1 MRKLIKYF
9 NGGIFMNDK
18 NFERDMEVYEISGL
32 FNGLSQEISMMGFSL
47 SDGDL
52 ELLTEKIVR
61 MHSIL
66 NLIQGKIDNIK
77 IDKIL
82 NDD

>member
-1 MRKLIKYF
+1 MD
-9 NGGIFMNDK
+9 DK
-18 NFERDMEVYEISGL
+18 KFERDMEVYEISGL

>member
-1 MRKLIKYF
+1 MDNQKK
-9 NGGIFMNDK
+9 
-18 NFERDMEVYEISGL
+18 FEQDMQVYEICGL

-47 SDGDL
+47 SSDDL
-52 ELLTEKIVR
+52 QLMTER
-61 MHSIL
+61 LDRWQSTL
-66 NLIQGKIDNIK
+66 ALIKSKLEEIQ

>member
-1 MRKLIKYF
+1 
-9 NGGIFMNDK
+9 MNDK
-18 NFERDMEVYEISGL
+18 NFERDMKVYEISGL

-52 ELLTEKIVR
+52 ELLTEKVNR
-61 MHSIL
+61 MYNIL

-82 NDD
+82 ND

>member
-1 MRKLIKYF
+1 MD
-9 NGGIFMNDK
+9 DK
-18 NFERDMEVYEISGL
+18 KFERDVEIYEISGL

-61 MHSIL
+61 MYSIL
-66 NLIQGKIDNIK
+66 NRIQGKIDNIK

-82 NDD
+82 NG

>member
-1 MRKLIKYF
+1 MD
-9 NGGIFMNDK
+9 DK
-18 NFERDMEVYEISGL
+18 TFERDVEVYEICGL

-47 SDGDL
+47 SDEDL
-52 ELLTEKIVR
+52 EALTAKVSR
-61 MHSIL
+61 MHDIL

>member
-1 MRKLIKYF
+1 MD
-9 NGGIFMNDK
+9 DK
-18 NFERDMEVYEISGL
+18 TFERDVEVYEICGL
-32 FNGLSQEISMMGFSL
+32 FNGLSQEISMLGFGL
-47 SDGDL
+47 SDEDL
-52 ELLTEKIVR
+52 EALTAKVSR
-61 MHSIL
+61 MHDIL